1 PHRRI
6 PPAPDPDRRTESLR
20 AGGDRRSSPRQSRPP
35 RSPHPLRRPDR
46 RGAAG
51 VRLLH
56 QRRDVIPLL
65 VRALSGQQAAGI
77 VRAGGDADQDS
88 GEAPCKVTAPCQLPT
103 TQRPTPNQHPTPNSQ
118 LATPNSQLPTSN
130 FQLPTSNFQLPTPK
144 DQRPKTRDQRPET
157 GARECA

>member
-65 VRALSGQQAAGI
+65 VRALPGQQAAGI

-103 TQRPTPNQHPTPNSQ
+103 TQRPTPN
-118 LATPNSQLPTSN
+118 
-130 FQLPTSNFQLPTPK
+130 FQLPTPK
-144 DQRPKTRDQRPET
+144 TPTGRIAKQANSQAGKLPSRRTPKKRTPKRALRYSGVP
-157 GARECA
+157 GRL